1 MTILK
6 RLNAFCLTA
15 FIAATPITTWAAGE
29 GHDHGEAPAA
39 TVGSAQPRFNAVSET
54 FELVGVLNG
63 KLLTLYLDRASDN
76 SPVKNAQLELEV
88 GGVKVDA
95 KPQGEG
101 EFRATLAQELK
112 VGVTAVA
119 ATVLAGQESDL
130 LAADLEIRS
139 KAPAGDTAS
148 KLPWKQYGAWL
159 MAGLLLLALLALGL
173 RRLRTY
179 RINRPENTQ

>member
-1 MTILK
+1 MTYMK
-6 RLNAFCLTA
+6 RLNALCLMA
-15 FIAATPITTWAAGE
+15 FIAVTPLASLADA
-29 GHDHGEAPAA
+29 GHDHGAPAPTDA
-39 TVGSAQPRFNAVSET
+39 SAGQPRFNAVSET

-63 KLLTLYLDRASDN
+63 KQLTLYLDRASDN

-139 KAPAGDTAS
+139 NAPAGDTAS

>member
-1 MTILK
+1 MTYMK
-6 RLNAFCLTA
+6 RLNALCLTA
-15 FIAATPITTWAAGE
+15 FIAVTPLASLADA
-29 GHDHGEAPAA
+29 GHDHGAPVPAVAA
-39 TVGSAQPRFNAVSET
+39 AGQPRFNAVSET

-95 KPQGEG
+95 KPQSEG

-112 VGVTAVA
+112 AGVTAVA

-130 LAADLEIRS
+130 LVADLEIRS
-139 KAPAGDTAS
+139 NAPAAHTAN

-179 RINRPENTQ
+179 PINRPKNTQ